1 MAAQRIRK
9 GRREQLVR
17 ATLPLLLLLRPTSPK
32 TITVPTDSIRSPVQ
46 IRELLGEPPPT
57 PDAPEGFTWSSY
69 GGKVNVSTSV
79 LFPLEGTVVAPH
91 FEVMVEVAASPL
103 GVFRERYGNA
113 MHCLSIDGTPPA
125 CWPVLDDDAPL
136 PRFVHVSE
144 GEHTLRSAITDPSG
158 EWIEPESWSTL
169 RRFVVKDPKE
179 SDDAGNGASGGGD
192 EENGAK
198 GEANEGN
205 GGAFQIEIPVAS
217 IRSPP
222 EMSVITSRFIDMAY
236 AVVTPDPEG
245 FETHFSAAFA
255 CGSLD
260 GAPHVCWPLFNVS
273 HNPRWIGL
281 KEGVHTLQAAVTHP
295 NTGDEIDESVSELR
309 AFIIL
314 ADEHFNEN
322 VMAIAG
328 SSATAAPHGGGAHGG
343 SSPADSGWSDDRENY
358 IVLDIDIGHRL
369 HTETHVTYKLPVQR
383 GADFVFAAERFCAA
397 RGVGNAECSES
408 IVKDIYAKFEELDKE
423 VLKRTKAREAA
434 AAAAAEEA
442 KRRVQTP
449 EGDGFLIIPELNK
462 GGSGG
467 AGALDAQELNERMH
481 AAVGVCRSEY
491 DEGEVGLEC
500 LTQQSVLFGLR
511 EGLEPSDQEALLE
524 FIGNLGAG
532 FGF

>member
-46 IRELLGEPPPT
+46 IRELLGEPPPA

-136 PRFVHVSE
+136 PRFLHVSE

-192 EENGAK
+192 EENGPK

-236 AVVTPDPEG
+236 AV
-245 FETHFSAAFA
+245 
-255 CGSLD
+255 
-260 GAPHVCWPLFNVS
+260 
-273 HNPRWIGL
+273 
-281 KEGVHTLQAAVTHP
+281 
-295 NTGDEIDESVSELR
+295 
-309 AFIIL
+309 
-314 ADEHFNEN
+314 
-322 VMAIAG
+322 
-328 SSATAAPHGGGAHGG
+328 
-343 SSPADSGWSDDRENY
+343 
-358 IVLDIDIGHRL
+358 RL
-369 HTETHVTYKLPVQR
+369 
-383 GADFVFAAERFCAA
+383 
-397 RGVGNAECSES
+397 
-408 IVKDIYAKFEELDKE
+408 
-423 VLKRTKAREAA
+423 
-434 AAAAAEEA
+434 
-442 KRRVQTP
+442 
-449 EGDGFLIIPELNK
+449 
-462 GGSGG
+462 
-467 AGALDAQELNERMH
+467 
-481 AAVGVCRSEY
+481 
-491 DEGEVGLEC
+491 
-500 LTQQSVLFGLR
+500 
-511 EGLEPSDQEALLE
+511 
-524 FIGNLGAG
+524 
-532 FGF
+532 